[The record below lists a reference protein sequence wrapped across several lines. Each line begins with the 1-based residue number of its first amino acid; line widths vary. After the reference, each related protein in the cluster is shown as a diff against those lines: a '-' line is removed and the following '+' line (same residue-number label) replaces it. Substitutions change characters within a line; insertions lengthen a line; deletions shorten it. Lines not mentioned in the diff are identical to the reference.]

1 MGRRNGRVRHIGLP
15 SHGKLPENLANAG
28 AKRMRARVTQS
39 GLLIPKALLEGVD
52 EVEIHQE
59 QQRIMI
65 VPVAGDPIR
74 NLGPNPLDVDETNA
88 SEHHDEYL
96 YPS

>member
-1 MGRRNGRVRHIGLP
+1 M
-15 SHGKLPENLANAG
+15 KNLANAG
-28 AKRMRARVTQS
+28 AKRMRARVTQI

-65 VPVAGDPIR
+65 VPVAGDRIR
-74 NLGPNPLDVDETNA
+74 KLGLNPLDVDETNA

>member
-1 MGRRNGRVRHIGLP
+1 MDERPIFNLLP
-15 SHGKLPENLANAG
+15 YGKLPENLANAG

-52 EVEIHQE
+52 EVKIYQE

-74 NLGPNPLDVDETNA
+74 NLGLNPLDVDETNA